1 MSSHGKKFI
10 DNFQFE
16 SSHVL
21 GLCAFLVALFQ
32 ILGTGLALVVVDKF
46 GRRIL
51 LVLSEIC
58 MCLTMA
64 ALGAYFYLDEN
75 KKEKC
80 LFESVSRHA
89 LKAYFDVTTG
99 SFHFT
104 LFQGLKT
111 EAAATI

>member
-1 MSSHGKKFI
+1 M
-10 DNFQFE
+10 
-16 SSHVL
+16 
-21 GLCAFLVALFQ
+21 ALFQ

-89 LKAYFDVTTG
+89 LNAYFGVTKG
-99 SFHFT
+99 PFHFT

-111 EAAATI
+111 GSCYNIGYGKASEWARITEIVVFK

>member
-1 MSSHGKKFI
+1 MLIG
-10 DNFQFE
+10 NFQFN
-16 SSHVL
+16 SSYIL

-32 ILGTGLALVVVDKF
+32 IFGTGLALVVVDKF

-80 LFESVSRHA
+80 LFESVSRHTLNA
-89 LKAYFDVTTG
+89 HFGVTEG
-99 SFHFT
+99 PFHFT
-104 LFQGLKT
+104 H
-111 EAAATI
+111 

>member
-1 MSSHGKKFI
+1 MKCRLIKESKYPKPRMSRHGKKFI

-80 LFESVSRHA
+80 LFESVSRR
-89 LKAYFDVTTG
+89 T
-99 SFHFT
+99 
-104 LFQGLKT
+104 
-111 EAAATI
+111 